1 MGFRDRVLQLF
12 NDPSIPTGGR
22 IFAMRTTEFN
32 EELKYDYRTIEAL
45 MEDERVYSIVSMVSS
60 MVAKSYVGPELVPK
74 DRYTD
79 AKLDDKEKQAM
90 KSADKFCRDMKC
102 KEELFFN
109 WTWQL
114 VSHGDLYERIVK
126 TGKGIE
132 ELISLPLNS
141 IRSLA
146 NEEQV
151 RKLPQNLQIIEEN
164 MISVKQAIN
173 DPRPTIYK
181 EGEYIHVSFKNHGV
195 WRDDIEGMKT
205 YGIYSIPPLAPL
217 QRLVNWKRKTIE
229 NDIIWKNKLLPRILH
244 KLKMPSIVPSKYTG
258 TQQEKISA
266 AKADAALL
274 TDAFIS
280 STKGVRPDDD
290 LVISD
295 AVDSSI
301 LEAKTVNYAQPNET
315 ISQINTFLNTPQ
327 GLPSGLLGGESGA
340 SMGVELAAIFAGIR
354 VEYLAQK
361 VANAFTTIMKSHVR
375 LDATSAGDST
385 IDRLFIHIDTALSV
399 EKFEKIKTA
408 MSMAATGC
416 FTKGEIRQAT
426 GYARLPQLDKEAFPE
441 VKLTTVTQS
450 LDDLNSNTKKEK
462 PLGQGNNKSP
472 QGDRN
477 TMQEKQ

>member
-1 MGFRDRVLQLF
+1 MGFRDRILQLF

-22 IFAMRTTEFN
+22 IFAMRTTEFHDD
-32 EELKYDYRTIEAL
+32 LKYDYKTIEDL

-60 MVAKSYVGPELVPK
+60 MVAKSYMGPEIIPK

-79 AKLDDKEKQAM
+79 SKLDDKEKAAM
-90 KSADKFCRDMKC
+90 ASAEKFCRDMKC
-102 KEELFFN
+102 KELFFN

-114 VSHGDLYERIVK
+114 VSHGDLYERIIK

-141 IRSLA
+141 VRSLA

-164 MISVKQAIN
+164 MISVKRAIN

-195 WRDDIEGMKT
+195 WRDDVEGMKT

-258 TQQEKISA
+258 TQQEKITA

-295 AVDSSI
+295 AVDTSI

-354 VEYLAQK
+354 VEYIAQK
-361 VANAFTTIMKSHVR
+361 IAVEFAKLMKSHVR
-375 LDATSAGDST
+375 LSATSAGEET
-385 IDRLFIHIDTALSV
+385 IDRLFIHVDPALSV

-426 GYARLPQLDKEAFPE
+426 GYARLPQLEKEAFPE
-441 VKLTTVTQS
+441 IDLSTVTKS

-462 PLGQGNNKSP
+462 PNTESNTSP
-472 QGDRN
+472 KGGRN
-477 TMQEKQ
+477 TMDETQ

>member
-1 MGFRDRVLQLF
+1 MGLVQWVKQLYS
-12 NDPSIPTGGR
+12 DPSIPAGGR
-22 IFAMRTTEFN
+22 IFAMRTTEFHDD
-32 EELKYDYRTIEAL
+32 LKYDYRTIEAL

-60 MVAKSYVGPELVPK
+60 MVAKSYMGPELIPK

-79 AKLDDKEKQAM
+79 SKLDDKEKKAM
-90 KSADKFCRDMKC
+90 ASAEKFCRDMKC
-102 KEELFFN
+102 KETFFN

-114 VSHGDLYERIVK
+114 VSHGDLYERIIK
-126 TGKGIE
+126 TSKGIE

-141 IRSLA
+141 VRSLA

-164 MISVKQAIN
+164 MISVKRAIN

-181 EGEYIHVSFKNHGV
+181 EGEYIHLSFKNHGV
-195 WRDDIEGMKT
+195 WRDDAEGMKT

-217 QRLVNWKRKTIE
+217 QRLVHWKRKTIE

-258 TQQEKISA
+258 TQAEKVTA

-274 TDAFIS
+274 TNDFIS

-290 LVISD
+290 LVTSD
-295 AVDSSI
+295 AVETSI

-354 VEYLAQK
+354 VEYLASK
-361 VANAFTTIMKSHVR
+361 CADAWTEIMKSHVR
-375 LDATSAGDST
+375 LDATTAGDET
-385 IDRLFIHIDTALSV
+385 IDRLFIHTDPALSV

-408 MSMAATGC
+408 MSMASTGC
-416 FTKGEIRQAT
+416 FTKGEIRKAT
-426 GYARLPQLDKEAFPE
+426 GYARLPQLEKEAFPE
-441 VKLTTVTQS
+441 IDIPEVTKS
-450 LDDLNSNTKKEK
+450 LADLNSNTKKEK
-462 PLGQGNNKSP
+462 PGGEQNNTSP
-472 QGDRN
+472 KGDRN
-477 TMQEKQ
+477 TMDETQ

>member
-1 MGFRDRVLQLF
+1 MGFVQWVKQLYS
-12 NDPSIPTGGR
+12 DPSIPTGGR
-22 IFAMRTTEFN
+22 LFALRTTEFHDK
-32 EELKYDYRTIEAL
+32 LKYNYKDIEDL

-60 MVAKSYVGPELVPK
+60 MVAKSYVGPELIPEDK
-74 DRYTD
+74 YTD
-79 AKLDDKEKQAM
+79 AKLDDKEKAAM
-90 KSADKFCRDMKC
+90 KSAEKFCRDMKC

-114 VSHGDLYERIVK
+114 ITHGDLYERIVK
-126 TGKGIE
+126 TGGGIS

-141 IRSLA
+141 VRSLA
-146 NEEQV
+146 NEEQI

-164 MISVKQAIN
+164 MISVKNAIN
-173 DPRPTIYK
+173 DPRPTVYK

-217 QRLVNWKRKTIE
+217 QRLVNWKKKTVE

-258 TQQEKISA
+258 SQSDKIKA

-274 TDAFIS
+274 TDDFIS

-295 AVDSSI
+295 AVDTSI
-301 LEAKTVNYAQPNET
+301 LEATSTNYAAPNET
-315 ISQINTFLNTPQ
+315 ISQINTFLNGPQ

-354 VEYLAQK
+354 VEYLANK
-361 VANAFTTIMKSHVR
+361 VAKAFTTIMKSHVR
-375 LDATSAGDST
+375 LAATSAGEDT
-385 IDRLFIHIDTALSV
+385 IDRLFIHVDPALSV

-426 GYARLPQLDKEAFPE
+426 GYARLPQLPKEAFPE
-441 VKLTTVTQS
+441 IDLPTVSKT
-450 LDDLNSNTKKEK
+450 LADLNSNTKKEK
-462 PLGQGNNKSP
+462 PLGQDNNRSP

-477 TMQEKQ
+477 TMQENT